1 MAVRTFAFNKLIRDK
16 MYDYIENKGAQIS
29 LSEIKTKS
37 DLISCFK
44 KKLLEE
50 VFEVNEA
57 QNDKDLLEELADCLE
72 VINGFV
78 KNLLLRDEF
87 EAIRK
92 AKNLKRGRFDKP
104 IMVDTISVSATSTDP
119 DYYKFFIDYCM
130 KAQDKYPEINNV
142 VRKEKSSEGV
152 I

>member
-16 MYDYIENKGAQIS
+16 MYEDIENKGAQIK
-29 LSEIKTKS
+29 LVEIKTKS
-37 DLISCFK
+37 DLVRCFK

-57 QNDKDLLEELADCLE
+57 QNDEDLLEELADCIE

-78 KNLLLRDEF
+78 KNLLLQDEF
-87 EAIRK
+87 EAIRR

-104 IMVDTISVSATSTDP
+104 IMVDSISVSVTSTDP

-130 KAQDKYPEINNV
+130 KAKDKYPELNNV
-142 VRKEKSSEGV
+142 ARKENNPEGV
-152 I
+152 V

>member
-1 MAVRTFAFNKLIRDK
+1 MAVRTFAFNKLIRDR
-16 MYDYIENKGAQIS
+16 MYYYIESKGAQIK

-50 VFEVNEA
+50 VFEVNET
-57 QNDKDLLEELADCLE
+57 QNDADLLEELADCLE

-78 KNLLLRDEF
+78 KNLLLQKEF
-87 EAIRK
+87 EAIRE
-92 AKNLKRGRFDKP
+92 AKSIKRGCFDKP
-104 IMVDTISVSATSTDP
+104 IMVNSISVSATSTDP

-130 KAQDKYPEINNV
+130 RAQDKYPEISNV
-142 VRKEKSSEGV
+142 AKKEKATEDV
-152 I
+152 V